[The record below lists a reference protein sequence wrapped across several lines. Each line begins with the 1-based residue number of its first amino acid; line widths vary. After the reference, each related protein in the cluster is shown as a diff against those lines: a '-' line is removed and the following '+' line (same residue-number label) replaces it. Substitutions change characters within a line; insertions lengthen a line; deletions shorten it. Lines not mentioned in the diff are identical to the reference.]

1 MFSSTSRLRAVALSS
16 YLALFGWVALWH
28 AVLSPHIHVNP
39 YGVTI
44 AWLLPLLLPLK
55 GIITGKPYTHAWANF
70 ILMLY
75 FTHALTILWIDQGER
90 WLALVELV
98 LTSISFVSNIYF
110 AKRKGQEMGLGL
122 KKLSQVEREEKARF
136 EK

>member
-1 MFSSTSRLRAVALSS
+1 MFSSTSRLRATALSS
-16 YLALFGWVALWH
+16 YLGLFVWVALWH
-28 AVLSPHIHVNP
+28 GVLSPHVHVNP

-55 GIITGKPYTHAWANF
+55 GILTGKPYTHAWANF
-70 ILMLY
+70 ILMFY
-75 FTHALTILWIDQGER
+75 FIHALTILWVDQGER
-90 WLALVELV
+90 WLALVELL

-110 AKRKGQEMGLGL
+110 AKRKGQELGLGL